1 MSSTT
6 NSLDTDQSMSSPNGV
21 DAGVA
26 LQQLLTQL
34 VQGQQTFEQAMIQ
47 VLSRPTPDPSAQPTQ
62 QPTAPKA
69 SVAEPDDYDGRH
81 ETFDTFMSQL
91 YLHFAGKPTVYAND
105 QMKIITALSYMKKG
119 FASTWATNITKQLRE
134 RTTTF
139 GDWVQFENKLK
150 ETFDDPNKKRVA
162 QVKLHALKKT
172 VKQSADEYF
181 AEFEQLAS
189 LAGFNDEALLDI
201 LHQNLDK
208 PTFDAIVAA
217 PQVERTLQGWKDYAK
232 KYDRNK
238 RANERTEVG
247 EIVNR
252 GSGRGWFRPTNV
264 STGRVLPN
272 PGTGNST
279 GTTNVNPGGQMGQAG
294 ANAGTGRTFP
304 GRGEPMDLDRQRG
317 RVGPIKCYNCGELGH
332 ISRGCPKPKGWQTMK
347 VVFEGMTSEQKKE
360 VAEVFGI
367 VERPEEGS
375 GFQESRE

>member
-1 MSSTT
+1 
-6 NSLDTDQSMSSPNGV
+6 
-21 DAGVA
+21 
-26 LQQLLTQL
+26 
-34 VQGQQTFEQAMIQ
+34 
-47 VLSRPTPDPSAQPTQ
+47 
-62 QPTAPKA
+62 
-69 SVAEPDDYDGRH
+69 
-81 ETFDTFMSQL
+81 
-91 YLHFAGKPTVYAND
+91 
-105 QMKIITALSYMKKG
+105 MKIITALSYMKKG
-119 FASTWATNITKQLRE
+119 FASTWATNITKMLRE
-134 RTTTF
+134 RTVTF
-139 GDWVQFENKLK
+139 GDWAQFESRLK

-172 VKQSADEYF
+172 VKQSANEYF

-247 EIVNR
+247 EVANK
-252 GSGRGWFRPTNV
+252 GGGRGWFRPMNAN
-264 STGRVLPN
+264 TGRAFPN
-272 PGTGNST
+272 PGTGNAT
-279 GTTNVNPGGQMGQAG
+279 GATNTNPGGQAG
-294 ANAGTGRTFP
+294 HTGINAGGGRTFP

-367 VERPEEGS
+367 VERPGEGS